1 MICDRDGSPRNRV
14 SFVMRQLAGI
24 PLLAAT
30 FAVARMADAQTTRI
44 ADQGSFTITQNGQ
57 RIGREDF
64 TITASP
70 GTAGIEYSARATVQY
85 GDRRL
90 EPQLRTDSA
99 GVAMSYEVTTRG
111 ANEPPAQWKGSIV
124 RGVVSAR
131 IQTPRGESAR
141 EYIVTRGA
149 LVLDDEVFHQ
159 YFFVGRAN
167 GQVTAMLPRE
177 NTQIRIRVERAGT
190 ERVAIGTREIEGT
203 HLVLTEPAGTKREVW
218 VDSEGRVLK
227 VALPARGIVALRDD
241 PPR

>member
-1 MICDRDGSPRNRV
+1 
-14 SFVMRQLAGI
+14 MRQLAGI
-24 PLLAAT
+24 PLLAAA
-30 FAVARMADAQTTRI
+30 FAVAEVAAAQTTRI

-70 GTAGIEYSARATVQY
+70 GGAGVEYSARATVQY

-111 ANEPPAQWKGSIV
+111 ANEPPTQWKGSIV
-124 RGVVSAR
+124 RGMVSAR
-131 IQTPRGESAR
+131 IQTPRGESAK

-167 GQVTAMLPRE
+167 GQITAMLPRD

-190 ERVAIGTREIEGT
+190 ERVAIGTREVEGT
-203 HLVLTEPAGTKREVW
+203 KLVLTEPSGTKREVW

-227 VALPARGIVALRDD
+227 VALPAKGIVALRDD